1 MLNEAEIKLFTLFQ
15 RGACDHQERMVYEG
29 KGQIP
34 EPLLSPFYSVELSW
48 VSVNAGFQQS
58 RTSTGKMCLWGL
70 GVQG

>member
-1 MLNEAEIKLFTLFQ
+1 
-15 RGACDHQERMVYEG
+15 MVYEG